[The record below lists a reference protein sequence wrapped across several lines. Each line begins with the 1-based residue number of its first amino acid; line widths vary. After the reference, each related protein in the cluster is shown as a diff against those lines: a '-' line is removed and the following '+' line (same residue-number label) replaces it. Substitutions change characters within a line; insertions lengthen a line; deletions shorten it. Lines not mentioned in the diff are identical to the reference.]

1 MTRIYDLLMRF
12 LVVYYIII
20 LSIMPEGPV
29 LKAWVHRFHRH
40 LAGTKDKLQGRTI
53 CESQS
58 HLLILLL
65 ARFVFYPRCFAMGT
79 AVKDYVTCSTQQ
91 VEGYNPTMDRVEED
105 RPEHM
110 QPSKMDRER
119 SKKKPW
125 GYLLENRLSGE
136 FLVGVRGK
144 VLAVA
149 AGHVRSRLLC
159 FTFTIY
165 NLLLQH
171 LVFVNFGLEANV
183 LPVSSD
189 DYAAFAAQS
198 QDVPGPNKSK
208 QKAKKM
214 RSFAVPDQYKEDK
227 STKPA
232 ALRHLNIFLAI
243 ACSDGTAWLF
253 VDHVR
258 LIRFHV
264 VSRAQPWTAKDL
276 ELESPVS
283 TYSAIVVQ
291 S

>member
-12 LVVYYIII
+12 LIVYYIII

-53 CESQS
+53 FESQS

-91 VEGYNPTMDRVEED
+91 VEGYNPAMDRVEED

-125 GYLLENRLSGE
+125 EYLLENRLSGE

-149 AGHVRSRLLC
+149 AGHVRSRSSC

-165 NLLLQH
+165 NLL
-171 LVFVNFGLEANV
+171 F
-183 LPVSSD
+183 
-189 DYAAFAAQS
+189 
-198 QDVPGPNKSK
+198 
-208 QKAKKM
+208 
-214 RSFAVPDQYKEDK
+214 
-227 STKPA
+227 
-232 ALRHLNIFLAI
+232 
-243 ACSDGTAWLF
+243 
-253 VDHVR
+253 
-258 LIRFHV
+258 
-264 VSRAQPWTAKDL
+264 
-276 ELESPVS
+276 
-283 TYSAIVVQ
+283 
-291 S
+291 